1 MTQTRQAPT
10 VTLGDRDIKR
20 IGLGTNRLTD
30 TEENRSFLG
39 EAVDAGLNFIDTAHV
54 YTDGESERT
63 IGAALGPF
71 SEDLVVATKA
81 GYSSTPTEELRS
93 QIEQSFESLRTE
105 RIALYYLHRVHS
117 EIPLEESVGVLKQ
130 FVDDG
135 RIAQVGLSAVSVE
148 QIERA
153 RAVTPIAAVQN
164 EFNLE
169 ERKWDA
175 VIDHCEAE
183 GIVFVPYYP
192 LRGESAAVSEVAKRR
207 EATAE
212 QVKLAWIL
220 SRSTVVAP
228 IPGTRA
234 IDHLK
239 ENLAALDLEL
249 SAEDLEVLS
258 YV

>member
-1 MTQTRQAPT
+1 M
-10 VTLGDRDIKR
+10 
-20 IGLGTNRLTD
+20 
-30 TEENRSFLG
+30 
-39 EAVDAGLNFIDTAHV
+39 
-54 YTDGESERT
+54 
-63 IGAALGPF
+63 
-71 SEDLVVATKA
+71 
-81 GYSSTPTEELRS
+81 
-93 QIEQSFESLRTE
+93 
-105 RIALYYLHRVHS
+105 
-117 EIPLEESVGVLKQ
+117 
-130 FVDDG
+130 
-135 RIAQVGLSAVSVE
+135 
-148 QIERA
+148 RA
-153 RAVTPIAAVQN
+153 AVTPIAAVQN

-192 LRGESAAVSEVAKRR
+192 LRGESAAVAEVAKRR

-212 QVKLAWIL
+212 QVKLAWLL